1 MTHITK
7 RIVSLGLALM
17 LLLTASVAFA
27 EDTVTLKALLPLG
40 GVLVDEIGTGP
51 SYEALK
57 EITGYELDISSFTPD
72 QGVTTINMA
81 MASREDYDYIR
92 GASAD
97 MLLNYVENGA
107 VAPLTESIEKYGQD
121 LKALF
126 SEDVWK
132 AFTLDDGNIYAIPSV
147 TNPRIWNTMTIR
159 TDWLEAVGMDVP
171 KTLDEFVEV
180 LRAFKEKDPGNV
192 GADNIIPFTTSVF
205 SANAIDYDPFLGAFN
220 ITYPWNIRDG
230 KMVHRVELPEF
241 KEYVK
246 FYRDLFA
253 EGLLD
258 ADIAVVKDDTL
269 QEKVNRGVVGLAR
282 YNYYY
287 AYLTWEMW
295 EQSGL
300 EYQLNFIPCPTG
312 PDGYSGQQVDTAI
325 GTMVFVP
332 ATSDKVDDV
341 VKFANA
347 FAKNYEYMLIGA
359 EGSEWNW
366 VDGKRVPVLPW
377 FNEARGDMFFYQPV
391 ISGDIEYELWL
402 TRVNKVEKQG
412 KAYADCMAA
421 TEGQT
426 MINPL
431 AYAMNLP
438 VCAKYSSS
446 LESMINETVLRVVVG
461 DLPLEALD
469 ELAENWRAN
478 GGAECTEEV
487 NAWYESQK

>member
-1 MTHITK
+1 MSHITK
-7 RIVSLGLALM
+7 RIVSLVLALM
-17 LLLTASVAFA
+17 LLSTTSAVFA
-27 EDTVTLKALLPLG
+27 EEAPKLKALLPMG
-40 GVLVDEIGTGP
+40 GVLVDEVATGP

-57 EITGYELDISSFTPD
+57 EVSGYELDISTYSLD
-72 QGVTTINMA
+72 QNQTTINMA
-81 MASREDYDYIR
+81 MASKEDYDYIR
-92 GASAD
+92 GATAD
-97 MLLNYVENGA
+97 MLLNYVANGA

-132 AFTLDDGNIYAIPSV
+132 AYTFDDGNIYAIPSV
-147 TNPRIWNTMTIR
+147 SNPRIWNTMTIR
-159 TDWLEAVGMDVP
+159 TDWLEALEMEVP
-171 KTLDEFVEV
+171 KTVDEFVEV

-192 GADNIIPFTTSVF
+192 GSENVIPFTTSVF
-205 SANAIDYDPFLGAFN
+205 SGNGVDYDPFLGAFD

-241 KEYVK
+241 KEYVQ
-246 FYRDLFA
+246 FYRDLYA

-300 EYQLNFIPCPTG
+300 DYDLNFIACPIG
-312 PDGYSGQQVDTAI
+312 PDGASGQQVDTSATI
-325 GTMVFVP
+325 MLFVP

-341 VKFANA
+341 VKLANA

-366 VDGKRVPVLPW
+366 EDGKRVPVLPW

-391 ISGDIEYELWL
+391 MSGDIEYELWL

-426 MINPL
+426 EVNPL
-431 AYAMNLP
+431 AYALNLP
-438 VCAKYSSS
+438 VCAKYNGA
-446 LESMINETVLRVVVG
+446 LESMINETVLRVIVG
-461 DLPLEALD
+461 DLPMEAMD

-487 NAWYESQK
+487 NAWYDTQK